1 MEVARSGLRG
11 PAVIIV
17 IIYHYYY
24 YYYYYHYYYYYYC
37 ILTKIVNAII
47 SSSIIILLFWDGVTF
62 TTLYTRHGI
71 NRRSKMTAVMSTE
84 LRLGIGA
91 GPVTVTHSFATCH
104 ATFRP
109 LWVGRVASVDW
120 AENRERFATFSLIKR
135 RKMLQNNRNHRD
147 KYDLNPTALSLQDMH
162 LAIGSWENKFKQKYP
177 NQIHWC
183 ELNSTLITE
192 NVHLTIITDIYFKYK
207 NFTTNS
213 FWPDILRYIKMLTGG
228 LAKTFKCK

>member
-1 MEVARSGLRG
+1 MDVARSGLWAPG
-11 PAVIIV
+11 VII
-17 IIYHYYY
+17 IIYY
-24 YYYYYHYYYYYYC
+24 YYYYYHY
-37 ILTKIVNAII
+37 IITKIVNAII

-120 AENRERFATFSLIKR
+120 AESRERFATLSLIKR
-135 RKMLQNNRNHRD
+135 
-147 KYDLNPTALSLQDMH
+147 
-162 LAIGSWENKFKQKYP
+162 IKFGKTTETKEINMTSTQPLFLYG
-177 NQIHWC
+177 IWC
-183 ELNSTLITE
+183 I
-192 NVHLTIITDIYFKYK
+192 
-207 NFTTNS
+207 
-213 FWPDILRYIKMLTGG
+213 
-228 LAKTFKCK
+228 